1 MALLHS
7 AELIHLTT
15 GHSESNAKVLTYK
28 IIRCLVDKMY
38 GCQQL
43 CYKYVRLSLCI
54 YLIWDSLSRG
64 RMSISH
70 RFFSMKH
77 IMPKFMRHDRSG
89 PIGTLT
95 GCIIHRLLYSNHV
108 LCRDCFCCSPL

>member
-1 MALLHS
+1 MRGKSTVEVAASTVFLFLASILALMALLHS

-43 CYKYVRLSLCI
+43 CCKYVRLSLCI

-77 IMPKFMRHDRSG
+77 IMAP
-89 PIGTLT
+89 
-95 GCIIHRLLYSNHV
+95 
-108 LCRDCFCCSPL
+108 